1 MLDYSSDDADEI
13 YNYFQEQASLIISG
27 QVTYSIRDSFINGIN
42 IKKGDYISI
51 HNHNIVAASKT
62 KIDAVMAFLN
72 SVEGIEDM
80 EVCTLIVGKDV
91 SVEEQEEA
99 IRLIRETYPNME
111 VGIIEGKQEVYSFI
125 ISL

>member
-1 MLDYSSDDADEI
+1 
-13 YNYFQEQASLIISG
+13 
-27 QVTYSIRDSFINGIN
+27 
-42 IKKGDYISI
+42 
-51 HNHNIVAASKT
+51 
-62 KIDAVMAFLN
+62 MAFLN

-99 IRLIRETYPNME
+99 IRLIRETYPDME